1 MKKVIRLTETD
12 LTNLVK
18 RVIEEQNSQIIAKV
32 RLTPEGD
39 ESLPLNLDIV
49 NKKTKTWGCEFEGRS
64 GNTNV
69 KLNFICGKDEN
80 TPLGYTSTGSV
91 FKSGL
96 PGKGKLTKQ
105 GHDMLSKKC
114 GCDAYVKSSG
124 SDTGSYV

>member
-32 RLTPEGD
+32 RLTPEGG
-39 ESLPLNLDIV
+39 EKLPLNLDIV

-64 GNTNV
+64 GKATV
-69 KLNFICGKDEN
+69 KLNFVCGKDEN
-80 TPLGYTSTGSV
+80 TPLGYSLTNGIL
-91 FKSGL
+91 KSGI
-96 PGKGKLTKQ
+96 PMEGKLTKQ

-124 SDTGSYV
+124 SDTSSYV